1 MYNTAFTLEIIF
13 KYMYNTAFTLE
24 IIFEYMYNTA
34 FAMEIFTYMY
44 NTAFTLEILKYMYNT
59 AGALYSKAALSKHVL
74 WTWKVLL
81 GFFVLAQVCV
91 RARTPIS
98 YFVDLQSTGGK

>member
-1 MYNTAFTLEIIF
+1 
-13 KYMYNTAFTLE
+13 MYNTAFTLE

-34 FAMEIFTYMY
+34 FAMEIFTYMYNTAFTLEIIFEYMY

>member
-1 MYNTAFTLEIIF
+1 
-13 KYMYNTAFTLE
+13 MYNTAFTLE

-44 NTAFTLEILKYMYNT
+44 NTAFTLEIFKYMYNT